1 VLPLENLS
9 RDPEQDYFANGM
21 TDDEKTAPTE
31 LIGCMLAGGWEGKM
45 EILAKVLRSS
55 LTGRA
60 RASPFSPANKG
71 DNRMKHAL
79 LTAALVVLAS
89 PMAAN
94 AARVHPGAKAEL
106 KDAQGKTV
114 GTARLT
120 QLKKGVRISL
130 SVRDLPAGT
139 HAFHVHNVAQC
150 EAPDFK
156 SAGGHFNP
164 EGKKHGMKNP
174 DGPHAGDMP
183 NITVAATGKGR
194 ALVLNTRVTLGDGAN
209 SLFHDGGTSIVIHEK
224 ADDDMT
230 DPAGNAGNRIACG
243 VIEKVQ

>member
-1 VLPLENLS
+1 MQQSMFRIV
-9 RDPEQDYFANGM
+9 
-21 TDDEKTAPTE
+21 TA
-31 LIGCMLAGGWEGKM
+31 
-45 EILAKVLRSS
+45 
-55 LTGRA
+55 
-60 RASPFSPANKG
+60 
-71 DNRMKHAL
+71 
-79 LTAALVVLAS
+79 LTAALLILAA
-89 PMAAN
+89 PLAAN
-94 AARVHPGAKAEL
+94 AAAVHPRAQAEL

-120 QLKKGVRISL
+120 QLKKGVRILL
-130 SVRDLPAGT
+130 SVRGLPAGT
-139 HAFHVHNVAQC
+139 HAFHIHNAGQC

-183 NITVAATGKGR
+183 NITVTATGRGR
-194 ALVLNTRVTLGDGAN
+194 ASVLNTRVTLGDGAN

-224 ADDDMT
+224 ADDEMT